1 MRYKQEYEKML
12 DKYAKLLNFA
22 YGCVAELKKFPDT
35 TNNEGIKRDEEL
47 RNLLKD
53 N

>member
-22 YGCVAELKKFPDT
+22 YSIIADLKAIKETKEL
-35 TNNEGIKRDEEL
+35 GMAREEQIQKII
-47 RNLLKD
+47 KD